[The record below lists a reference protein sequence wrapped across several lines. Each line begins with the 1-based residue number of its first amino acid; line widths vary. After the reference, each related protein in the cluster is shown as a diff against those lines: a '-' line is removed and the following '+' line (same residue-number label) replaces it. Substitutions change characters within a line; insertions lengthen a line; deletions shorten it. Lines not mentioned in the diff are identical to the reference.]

1 MLHLIRT
8 FAFST
13 SITIASVAAFAQV
26 ASADTGNVIFFHPD
40 GAGVNHWNAARLHIV
55 GPDGELNWDRLP
67 AIGVY
72 TGHMSDRV
80 TSSSHGGATVHSR
93 GVKVQADSFGMDG
106 TNTITSASGVEQ
118 SIAQEAIA
126 AGKAVALV
134 QSGHIGEP
142 GTAAFVSESESRRE
156 VDYIAR
162 QVIESGAQVI
172 LGGGESYLLPDGVQG
187 RHGFGSRSDGVNLI
201 DRAEALGYTIIY
213 DRDEM
218 IALNLNE
225 TEKLLGV
232 FASNHTFNANP
243 IGDNLANALSPYQ
256 ATAPSVAEMTTVA
269 LEIISRDPEGFFAVI
284 EEEGTDN
291 FPNNMNAPGAL
302 EALTRADAAFG
313 VLLEFVDVR
322 DDTLLIT
329 AADSDAGGLQVVAT
343 DETGAFLHGQ
353 YGLDTEVF
361 LAKPD
366 AQGRELPFALGFV
379 ADGGDVAGGILVRG
393 AGFNSDLIAPLM
405 DNTDVYKIMYAT
417 LFGTQFGG
425 YDGKKRD

>member
-1 MLHLIRT
+1 MLSLIRT
-8 FAFST
+8 FALATGITFS
-13 SITIASVAAFAQV
+13 SVAAIAQV
-26 ASADTGNVIFFHPD
+26 ASAETGNVIFFHPD

-72 TGHMSDRV
+72 TGHMSDRL
-80 TSSSHGGATVHSR
+80 TSTSHGGATVHSR

-106 TNTITSASGVEQ
+106 TNSITSASGVQQ
-118 SIAQEAIA
+118 SVAQEAIA

-142 GTAAFVSESESRRE
+142 GTAAFVSESVSRRD
-156 VDYIAR
+156 VDLIAR

-172 LGGGESYLLPDGVQG
+172 LGGGETYLLPDGVQG
-187 RHGFGSRSDGVNLI
+187 RHGVGARSDGVNLI
-201 DRAEALGYTIIY
+201 DRAEDLGYTVVY

-218 IALNLNE
+218 LALNRNE
-225 TEKLLGV
+225 TDKLLGV

-243 IGDNLANALSPYQ
+243 IGENLANALPPYQ
-256 ATAPSVAEMTTVA
+256 ATAPSIAEMATVA

-313 VLLEFVDVR
+313 VLLDFVDAR
-322 DDTLLIT
+322 SDTLLIT
-329 AADSDAGGLQVVAT
+329 AADSDAGGLQVVAM
-343 DETGAFLHGQ
+343 DETGAFLHGR
-353 YGLDTEVF
+353 YGPDTEVF

-366 AQGRELPFALGFV
+366 AHGHELPFALGFV
-379 ADGGDVAGGILVRG
+379 GDGGDVGGGILARG
-393 AGFNSDLIAPLM
+393 AGFNSELITPLM
-405 DNTDVYKIMYAT
+405 DNTDVYKIMHTT
-417 LFGTQFGG
+417 LFGTEF
-425 YDGKKRD
+425 DD

>member
-1 MLHLIRT
+1 MLSLIRT
-8 FAFST
+8 FALSTGITFS
-13 SITIASVAAFAQV
+13 SVAAIAQ
-26 ASADTGNVIFFHPD
+26 AAGAETGNVIFFHPD
-40 GAGVNHWNAARLHIV
+40 GAGVNHWNAARLHIA
-55 GPDGELNWDRLP
+55 GPDGELNWDSLP
-67 AIGVY
+67 SIGVY

-80 TSSSHGGATVHSR
+80 TSTSHGGATVHSR

-106 TNTITSASGVEQ
+106 ANTITAASGVEQ

-142 GTAAFVSESESRRE
+142 GTAVFVAESKSRRN
-156 VDYIAR
+156 VDHIAH

-172 LGGGESYLLPDGVQG
+172 LGGGETYLLPEGVQG
-187 RHGFGSRSDGVNLI
+187 RHGIGSRSDDVNLI
-201 DRAEALGYTIIY
+201 ERAEALGYTVVY

-218 IALNLNE
+218 FALSLGE
-225 TEKLLGV
+225 TDKLLGV
-232 FASNHTFNANP
+232 IASNHTFNANP
-243 IGDNLANALSPYQ
+243 IGENLANALPPYQ
-256 ATAPSVAEMTTVA
+256 PTAPSIAEMATVA

-313 VLLEFVDVR
+313 VLMKFVDVR

-343 DETGAFLHGQ
+343 NETGAFLHGQ
-353 YGLDTEVF
+353 NGPDTEIF
-361 LAKPD
+361 LAKP
-366 AQGRELPFALGFV
+366 GTHGHVLPFALGFV
-379 ADGGDVAGGILVRG
+379 TDGGDVAGGILVRG

-405 DNTDVYKIMYAT
+405 DNTDVYKIMHTT
-417 LFGTQFGG
+417 LFGTQF
-425 YDGKKRD
+425 DD